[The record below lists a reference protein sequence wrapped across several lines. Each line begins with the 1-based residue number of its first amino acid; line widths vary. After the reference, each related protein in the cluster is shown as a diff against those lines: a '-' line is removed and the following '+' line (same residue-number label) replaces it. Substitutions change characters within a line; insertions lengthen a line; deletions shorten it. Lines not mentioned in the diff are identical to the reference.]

1 MNDVSAY
8 IWDIAEELRLQDQIR
23 KTRKG
28 IQYFYKW
35 ESITDQLISFL
46 EKGEG
51 VSLQVEWLPTA
62 EKYSLYAT
70 VKNVEDLKTFISN
83 SQNVSNAQTHVWN
96 PQFFI
101 EDDRGNRFKANLKNE
116 NLIEV
121 VGVNL
126 DRAFGAKPES
136 ITVYL
141 HEAPYA
147 EYQQISAL
155 RQFRM
160 GQVVN
165 TKILAACIDSSSI
178 VPEQVND
185 NTIRALYNGEIQ
197 KDPSQRQIIEC
208 ASKENNLYLIQG
220 PPGTGKTTVI
230 RELVEQLYNTTPLSR
245 ILIVSQANVAVDT
258 VLKGLVGRYH
268 SDIVRCGKSEK
279 IADDHQELRL
289 ERRCEEYLD
298 DLKQR
303 KNDFEEGFYK
313 NWENTV
319 RSKDGN
325 YCPALYELILRNHR
339 LIGATC
345 VGLSRKKIGL
355 DRTSFDLVIVDEA
368 GKALP
373 AEMLIP
379 LLRAKK
385 AIIIGDHKQLP
396 PVINPV
402 LYDSETIDLEDRIV
416 SENELFAHS
425 FFERL
430 FENAPDSCKGML
442 DTQYR
447 MPAVIGSAIS
457 ELFYEGKLKNGQG
470 TDSREP
476 VLFPSCLSF
485 IDYEKWDDYREENDN
500 QGSVINRKEA
510 FEAFTIVNRIKQKD
524 PKCKIAVITPY
535 KGQKRLIRETFEQH
549 RVRFSEKKIE
559 IDTIDS
565 FQGSEADV
573 VIFCTTRS
581 EKPTPFFRDS
591 KRINVALSRPRKE
604 LIILG
609 KMKYFNKYDRSDS
622 CLPALADYIMKNGNV
637 VSR

>member
-1 MNDVSAY
+1 MGPGFEPLRVYKREQFAKIADLNDVSAY

-208 ASKENNLYLIQG
+208 ASKENNLYF
-220 PPGTGKTTVI
+220 
-230 RELVEQLYNTTPLSR
+230 RQLS
-245 ILIVSQANVAVDT
+245 IL
-258 VLKGLVGRYH
+258 
-268 SDIVRCGKSEK
+268 
-279 IADDHQELRL
+279 
-289 ERRCEEYLD
+289 
-298 DLKQR
+298 
-303 KNDFEEGFYK
+303 
-313 NWENTV
+313 
-319 RSKDGN
+319 
-325 YCPALYELILRNHR
+325 
-339 LIGATC
+339 
-345 VGLSRKKIGL
+345 
-355 DRTSFDLVIVDEA
+355 
-368 GKALP
+368 
-373 AEMLIP
+373 
-379 LLRAKK
+379 
-385 AIIIGDHKQLP
+385 
-396 PVINPV
+396 
-402 LYDSETIDLEDRIV
+402 
-416 SENELFAHS
+416 
-425 FFERL
+425 
-430 FENAPDSCKGML
+430 
-442 DTQYR
+442 
-447 MPAVIGSAIS
+447 
-457 ELFYEGKLKNGQG
+457 
-470 TDSREP
+470 
-476 VLFPSCLSF
+476 
-485 IDYEKWDDYREENDN
+485 
-500 QGSVINRKEA
+500 
-510 FEAFTIVNRIKQKD
+510 
-524 PKCKIAVITPY
+524 PY
-535 KGQKRLIRETFEQH
+535 
-549 RVRFSEKKIE
+549 
-559 IDTIDS
+559 
-565 FQGSEADV
+565 
-573 VIFCTTRS
+573 TR
-581 EKPTPFFRDS
+581 
-591 KRINVALSRPRKE
+591 
-604 LIILG
+604 
-609 KMKYFNKYDRSDS
+609 
-622 CLPALADYIMKNGNV
+622 
-637 VSR
+637 